1 MHRVTLLA
9 ITKVGRVGYV
19 SIIMKGA
26 EQRRSF
32 DKMRTHDIEI
42 SEPIQPL
49 AAEQRR
55 QKAAAAT
62 TTTNKRAATRTKR
75 ELSDAREGE
84 MEGGRREALRKSMKP

>member
-1 MHRVTLLA
+1 MHRVTLPA
-9 ITKVGRVGYV
+9 ITKDGRVGYV

-49 AAEQRR
+49 AAEQRPE
-55 QKAAAAT
+55 T
-62 TTTNKRAATRTKR
+62 
-75 ELSDAREGE
+75 
-84 MEGGRREALRKSMKP
+84 EGGGGDDDDNK